1 MIDPAASLAN
11 LTSRIEDTIQTAGA
25 KAPATKSH
33 IQHAYRSFFK
43 RKIGDLKLMDDHIGM
58 IENLMQHMRQ
68 PKGVEIPWMQCVLHE
83 RSDATGAAML
93 EVGPYKFAVVPFP
106 NQAWEDLK

>member
-11 LTSRIEDTIQTAGA
+11 MTARIDDTIQSAGS
-25 KAPATKSH
+25 KSPATKSH

-43 RKIGDLKLMDDHIGM
+43 RKIGELKLQDDHIGM

-68 PKGVEIPWMQCVLHE
+68 PEGLEGHWLQAILHE
-83 RSDATGAAML
+83 RSNDLGAAML
-93 EVGPYKFAVVPFP
+93 EVGPYKFAVVPYP